1 MDIKMILF
9 NKIKIKKKSIK
20 IIYINKQSK
29 NDLQINI
36 LNIIIKE
43 VKIIMNLCTKDIKNF
58 ILKHKKFIM
67 LISINKN
74 NFYN

>member
-1 MDIKMILF
+1 MILF
-9 NKIKIKKKSIK
+9 NKIQIKKKSIK
-20 IIYINKQSK
+20 IIHINKQNK

-43 VKIIMNLCTKDIKNF
+43 VKIIINLCTKDIKNF